1 MSRAPRPGLGPP
13 NREASPCRIFSSTAA
28 AICPRKP
35 IRGAPPTA
43 CSTTCAGTA
52 SRSRSLTG
60 CCQTRPSVQAFGVRS
75 IVPNEANCD
84 DQNPGG
90 GAGQGQAGVPSVDDP
105 PRGAWEGHRV
115 HRAAQAAAGL
125 RSIYGTSAMVGERQV
140 ARRACRAQPVPLV
153 RWRVSGISGAHS
165 ANHGP
170 SGDGRVGPGFRSDPD
185 RRSCAGQCLPRTA
198 RFAASELRRLNLPVT
213 AWFKSVADRGAC
225 GPGGPG
231 WW

>member
-1 MSRAPRPGLGPP
+1 MTRTPAAELARVKREFPVWTIRPVEPGKGTG
-13 NREASPCRIFSSTAA
+13 FTAQ
-28 AICPRKP
+28 R
-35 IRGAPPTA
+35 R
-43 CSTTCAGTA
+43 
-52 SRSRSLTG
+52 
-60 CCQTRPSVQAFGVRS
+60 
-75 IVPNEANCD
+75 
-84 DQNPGG
+84 
-90 GAGQGQAGVPSVDDP
+90 
-105 PRGAWEGHRV
+105 
-115 HRAAQAAAGL
+115 AAAGL

-170 SGDGRVGPGFRSDPD
+170 SGVGRTGPGFRSDPD